1 MQATGSGQSHNLV
14 VLKTLGATLI
24 LTSVAAVFCKRF
36 HVFDERLR
44 GSRPVPFKAA
54 QPAPTVGAGAILGFL
69 VTFIS
74 IGAGA
79 LGAVMLLY
87 LYPRRLTSNSPVG
100 TDIVHAIPLTIAAG
114 TGHLSLGNVDGLVL
128 MTLFV
133 VSIPGIVIGS
143 PASTRMSERPLR
155 IAIAII
161 LALVGLKVLFV

>member
-1 MQATGSGQSHNLV
+1 M
-14 VLKTLGATLI
+14 
-24 LTSVAAVFCKRF
+24 
-36 HVFDERLR
+36 
-44 GSRPVPFKAA
+44 
-54 QPAPTVGAGAILGFL
+54 GAGAILGFL

-100 TDIVHAIPLTIAAG
+100 TDIVHAVPLTIAAG
-114 TGHLSLGNVDGLVL
+114 TGHLSLGNVDGLLL